1 MEFNDNQKKAISF
14 FEGCCNCIASAGS
27 GKTAVLVHRIQNL
40 VLEHGV
46 DPNRILA
53 ITFSKK
59 AKENM
64 SERLEYLLP
73 EEYKYLHI
81 ETFHSFGYSL
91 IRKFRRGNYRLLDAD
106 WMKRQIVEDI
116 LKELLRIRAVNGNL
130 VAECLSYISMQKN
143 HLIAPNMESDIDKE
157 KVYVLYERYKREHFF
172 IDFDDMLTLADE
184 ILIDDEKALHYCQEH
199 YEFILADEM
208 QDTNTA
214 QYRMVQLI
222 AQSHQNVFFVGDP
235 LQEIYEWRGSTNRYM
250 LDFNREWDNKP
261 TVVNLNC
268 NYRSS
273 ADIVEFANRFAK
285 TIPESKHPFYV
296 ESVANKGFYKA
307 PEFVLYADEKVEAE
321 QTAKKIR
328 AMVESGLYGY
338 QDIAILAR
346 TNAQLANFESAM
358 HHWTIPYRIVDGI
371 PFVERKEIRI
381 ILSYLRLSYN
391 KDDNRAFQYIYN
403 KPNRYLGNAFLEE
416 TKKIAIRE
424 KKSWFYAMY
433 SVAERVQKY
442 KNGVREISDVIGY
455 LSSYQWNHVGEMISF
470 LRTRLKLDA
479 YVSDEISDDNNA
491 GDKVDNLNTLENMAE
506 DYKSTEQFIDYMDKL
521 ITVESEQSDAIHIMT
536 IHKSKGLEFPVV
548 FLIGINEGLLP
559 HHRNE
564 NINEER
570 RLMYVAI
577 TRAERELYLSAS
589 GQYGKKQTNPS
600 RFIEELLGNSQVK

>member
-1 MEFNDNQKKAISF
+1 MEFNDDQKKAISF
-14 FEGCCNCIASAGS
+14 YEGCCNCIASAGS

-40 VLEHGV
+40 VLEHNV

-64 SERLEYLLP
+64 SERLASLLP
-73 EEYKYLHI
+73 DQHKYLHI

-91 IRKFRRGNYRLLDAD
+91 IRKFHRVQYKLLDLD
-106 WMKRQIVEDI
+106 WKKKQIVEGI
-116 LKELLRIRAVNGNL
+116 LKELLHIPEVNGNL
-130 VAECLSYISMQKN
+130 VAGCLSYISMQKN
-143 HLIAPNMESDIDKE
+143 RLISPDMKAKKDEE
-157 KVYVLYERYKREHFF
+157 KVYGLYERYKREHSY

-184 ILIDDEKALHYCQEH
+184 ILMSDEKALNYCQKH

-214 QYRMVQLI
+214 QYRMIQLI
-222 AQSHQNVFFVGDP
+222 AKQHQNVFFVGDP

-250 LDFNREWDNKP
+250 LGFNQEWDNKP
-261 TVVNLNC
+261 TIVNLNC
-268 NYRSS
+268 NYRST
-273 ADIVEFANRFAK
+273 ADIVEFANRFAQ
-285 TIPESKHPFYV
+285 TVPESQHPFYV
-296 ESVANKGFYKA
+296 ESIADKGFYKS
-307 PEFVLYADEKVEAE
+307 PEYILYSDEKVEAN
-321 QTAKKIR
+321 QIAKKIQT
-328 AMVESGLYGY
+328 MVGNDLYRY

-358 HHWTIPYRIVDGI
+358 HQRAIPYRIVDGI

-381 ILSYLRLSYN
+381 VLSYLRLSYD

-424 KKSWFYAMY
+424 KKPLLYAMY
-433 SVAERVQKY
+433 SAAERNWKY
-442 KNGVREISDVIGY
+442 KNGVRELADVIGY
-455 LSSYQWNHVGEMISF
+455 LSSYQWSNVGEMISF
-470 LRTRLKLDA
+470 LRNRLKLDA
-479 YVSDEISDDNNA
+479 YVSDEVSDDNNMS
-491 GDKVDNLNTLENMAE
+491 DKVDNLNTLENIAE
-506 DYKSTEQFIDYMDKL
+506 DYKSVEQFIDYMEKL
-521 ITVESEQSDAIHIMT
+521 ITVDNEQGDAVQIMT
-536 IHKSKGLEFPVV
+536 VHKSKGLEFPVV
-548 FLIGINEGLLP
+548 FLVGVNEGLLP

-577 TRAERELYLSAS
+577 TRAEKELYLSAS
-589 GQYGKKQTNPS
+589 KQYGKKQTNPS
-600 RFIEELLGNSQVK
+600 RFIEELFGNN